1 MVYMPELLMPKKII
15 YGKNSLNK
23 IQTERRE
30 HALIISDGDFLESRG
45 FIHTADSRLKKR
57 SARVSLITNSDAQEL
72 YRQTAE
78 LHFADEIDS
87 ITAIGGAAVIDCG
100 MLLSKESGA
109 EFIAVPSS
117 SACGMTDFETG
128 RYYSY
133 RYSPDC
139 VILDPL
145 LMHCTGSGSTAY
157 DGLCCLAYAM
167 DSLSEN
173 SNPIIHSIAYD
184 AAKGILRN
192 LSPAF
197 RGNMYSLERLMYSMY
212 LAVAAHRNTSQ
223 TESSLF
229 TKTAEFFSQF
239 GYSKHA
245 VLAVCLPAVAE
256 YEKELLEKELFWL
269 AVDSDIAH
277 SDEDIS
283 FVTVK
288 MLDELRSIQ
297 ASLGIP
303 KSISGFG
310 LNNDEYSRE
319 KEKSEIPSDLLD
331 LCYNGSFKFLKI

>member
-1 MVYMPELLMPKKII
+1 MPKKII
-15 YGKNSLNK
+15 YGKNSLDK
-23 IQTERRE
+23 INTERRE
-30 HALIISDGDFLESRG
+30 HTVIISDGGFLESRG
-45 FIHTADSRLKKR
+45 FIHTAGSRLKKQ
-57 SARVSLITNSDAQEL
+57 SSKVSLIMNGNVHEL

-87 ITAIGGAAVIDCG
+87 ITAIGSAAVIDCG

-109 EFIAVPSS
+109 EFIAVPSG

-128 RYYSY
+128 KYYSY
-133 RYSPDC
+133 LHSPDC
-139 VILDPL
+139 VILDPQ
-145 LMHCTGSGSTAY
+145 LMHCTGSSSTAY

-173 SNPIIHSIAYD
+173 SNPIIHSLAYD

-212 LAVAAHRNTSQ
+212 LAVAAHRNTAQ
-223 TESSLF
+223 AETSLF
-229 TKTAEFFSQF
+229 TRTAEFFSQF

-245 VLAVCLPAVAE
+245 VLAVCLPVIAE
-256 YEKELLEKELFWL
+256 YEKDMLGKELFWL
-269 AVDSDIAH
+269 AVDSDVAH
-277 SDEDIS
+277 SDEEVS
-283 FVTVK
+283 FVTAK

-303 KSISGFG
+303 RSISGFG
-310 LNNDEYSRE
+310 LSAGEYSRRRDD
-319 KEKSEIPSDLLD
+319 SEIPSDLLD
-331 LCYNGSFKFLKI
+331 LCYNGSFKFAKI

>member
-45 FIHTADSRLKKR
+45 FIHTAESRLKKQ
-57 SARVSLITNSDAQEL
+57 SSKVSLITNGNVHEL
-72 YRQTAE
+72 YRNAAE

-87 ITAIGGAAVIDCG
+87 ITAIGSACVIDCG

-128 RYYSY
+128 RYYRY

-139 VILDPL
+139 VILDPQ
-145 LMHCTGSGSTAY
+145 LMHCVGSGSTAY
-157 DGLCCLAYAM
+157 DGLCCLAYAV

-173 SNPIIHSIAYD
+173 GNSIIHSLAYD
-184 AAKGILRN
+184 SAKGILRN

-212 LAVAAHRNTSQ
+212 LAVAAHRNTAQ
-223 TESSLF
+223 TETSLF

-256 YEKELLEKELFWL
+256 YEKDLLEKELFWL

-277 SDEDIS
+277 SDEDIT
-283 FVTVK
+283 FVTAK

-303 KSISGFG
+303 RSISGFG
-310 LNNDEYSRE
+310 LSAEDFTQHKNE
-319 KEKSEIPSDLLD
+319 SEIPSDLLD
-331 LCYNGSFKFLKI
+331 LCYSGSFKFVKL